1 MAFVH
6 LHLHTEFS
14 LLDGAC
20 RIKKLVERVRELGQD
35 AVAITD
41 HGVMYGVVDFYKAC
55 KEAGIKPIIGCEV
68 YVAPRGRTRFQ
79 KVHEFDSSFHHLVL
93 LCRNEEGYRNLS
105 YMVSQAFLEGFYIK
119 PRIDLDLLR
128 EHCGGLIA
136 CSACLGGEV
145 PKLLAAGDYDKAKE
159 VALEMRELFG
169 ADGYYLELQDHGI
182 PVQRQ
187 VNAGLIRLH
196 EETGIPLVATNDA
209 HYLRKEDAE
218 MQDILMCIQMGK
230 TVDDPNRM
238 KFETEEFYVKTE
250 AEMAALFPNYPEAL
264 ENTVKIAQL
273 CNVEFEFGK
282 YHLPHF
288 QLPEGW
294 TDGDAY
300 FEKLC
305 MDGFRWRYPS
315 QPQEYLDKLRYE
327 MDMIR
332 KMGFVDYFLIVSDF
346 IAYAKGHGIPVG
358 PGRGSA
364 AGSMVS
370 YCLNI
375 TDLDPVK
382 YSLYFE
388 RFLNPE
394 RVTMPDIDIDFCIR
408 RRQEV
413 IDYVA
418 QKYGADHVAQIVT
431 FGTMAARAAVRDV
444 GRVLNMPYAD
454 VDVIAKQIP
463 SGPGALHI
471 TLEDALKLSKQLKES
486 YDGRPSGEKA
496 HRHRQGHR
504 GHAPEHLHT
513 RRRGGHHQPAGE
525 RLCPPGQK
533 RRPGSHAVHHDH
545 PGGAGPAED
554 GLPGPA
560 EPDGAGRRGPAG
572 PAQPPGLPHQPDP
585 GG

>member
-1 MAFVH
+1 MSFVH

-20 RIKKLVERVRELGQD
+20 RIKKLVERVKELGQD

-41 HGVMYGVVDFYKAC
+41 HGVMYGVIDFYRAC
-55 KEAGIKPIIGCEV
+55 REAGVKPIIGCEV

-79 KVHEFDSSFHHLVL
+79 KVHEFDAAFSHLVL

-119 PRIDLDLLR
+119 PRIDMDLLR

-145 PKLLAAGDYDKAKE
+145 PKLLMAGDYEKAKE
-159 VALEMRELFG
+159 AALEMRELFG
-169 ADGYYLELQDHGI
+169 EDGYYLELQDHGI

-187 VNAGLIRLH
+187 VNGGLLRLH
-196 EETGIPLVATNDA
+196 EETGIPLIATNDA
-209 HYLRKEDAE
+209 HYLRREDAE

-230 TVDDPNRM
+230 TLDDPGRM
-238 KFETEEFYVKTE
+238 KFETQEFYVKSE
-250 AEMAALFPNYPEAL
+250 AEMAELFPNAPEAL
-264 ENTVKIAQL
+264 ENTARIAEL

-288 QLPEGW
+288 QLPEGYD
-294 TDGDAY
+294 DGEAY
-300 FEKLC
+300 FRDLC
-305 MDGFRWRYPS
+305 WKGFARRYPE
-315 QPQEYLDKLRYE
+315 QPEQYRKQLEYE
-327 MDMIR
+327 MGMIR

-346 IAYAKGHGIPVG
+346 IAYAKGNGIPVG

-375 TDLDPVK
+375 TDLDPMK
-382 YSLYFE
+382 YGLYFE
-388 RFLNPE
+388 RFLNPD
-394 RVTMPDIDIDFCIR
+394 RVSMPDIDIDFCIR

-413 IDYVA
+413 IDYVNR
-418 QKYGADHVAQIVT
+418 KYGSDHVAQIVT
-431 FGTMAARAAVRDV
+431 FGTMAARGAVRDV

-454 VDVIAKQIP
+454 VDAIAKQIP

-471 TLEDALKLSKQLKES
+471 TLEDALKLSKQLKDS
-486 YDGRPSGEKA
+486 YDG
-496 HRHRQGHR
+496 
-504 GHAPEHLHT
+504 
-513 RRRGGHHQPAGE
+513 
-525 RLCPPGQK
+525 
-533 RRPGSHAVHHDH
+533 
-545 PGGAGPAED
+545 
-554 GLPGPA
+554 
-560 EPDGAGRRGPAG
+560 
-572 PAQPPGLPHQPDP
+572 DP
-585 GG
+585 QVRKLIDTARAIEGMPRNTSTLSLIHI

>member
-20 RIKKLVERVRELGQD
+20 RIKKLVERVREIGQD

-187 VNAGLIRLH
+187 VNGGLIRLH

-230 TVDDPNRM
+230 TVDDPGRM
-238 KFETEEFYVKTE
+238 RFETQEFYVKSE
-250 AEMAALFPNYPEAL
+250 EEMAALFTAL
-264 ENTVKIAQL
+264 
-273 CNVEFEFGK
+273 
-282 YHLPHF
+282 
-288 QLPEGW
+288 
-294 TDGDAY
+294 
-300 FEKLC
+300 
-305 MDGFRWRYPS
+305 
-315 QPQEYLDKLRYE
+315 PQ
-327 MDMIR
+327 
-332 KMGFVDYFLIVSDF
+332 
-346 IAYAKGHGIPVG
+346 
-358 PGRGSA
+358 
-364 AGSMVS
+364 
-370 YCLNI
+370 
-375 TDLDPVK
+375 
-382 YSLYFE
+382 
-388 RFLNPE
+388 
-394 RVTMPDIDIDFCIR
+394 
-408 RRQEV
+408 
-413 IDYVA
+413 
-418 QKYGADHVAQIVT
+418 
-431 FGTMAARAAVRDV
+431 
-444 GRVLNMPYAD
+444 
-454 VDVIAKQIP
+454 
-463 SGPGALHI
+463 
-471 TLEDALKLSKQLKES
+471 
-486 YDGRPSGEKA
+486 
-496 HRHRQGHR
+496 
-504 GHAPEHLHT
+504 
-513 RRRGGHHQPAGE
+513 
-525 RLCPPGQK
+525 
-533 RRPGSHAVHHDH
+533 
-545 PGGAGPAED
+545 
-554 GLPGPA
+554 
-560 EPDGAGRRGPAG
+560 
-572 PAQPPGLPHQPDP
+572 
-585 GG
+585 

>member
-1 MAFVH
+1 MY
-6 LHLHTEFS
+6 
-14 LLDGAC
+14 G
-20 RIKKLVERVRELGQD
+20 
-35 AVAITD
+35 AVAISD
-41 HGVMYGVVDFYKAC
+41 KAC
-55 KEAGIKPIIGCEV
+55 QAGGHQ
-68 YVAPRGRTRFQ
+68 AHHRLRGLRRPKGPDPVPTRTTSIDTTYPPPGPAVPERAGLPAISPT
-79 KVHEFDSSFHHLVL
+79 SSAW
-93 LCRNEEGYRNLS
+93 RS
-105 YMVSQAFLEGFYIK
+105 LEGFYIK

-128 EHCGGLIA
+128 EHSGGLIA
-136 CSACLGGEV
+136 CSACLAGEV

-169 ADGYYLELQDHGI
+169 ADGYYLELPGPRHPG
-182 PVQRQ
+182 PAPGER
-187 VNAGLIRLH
+187 GLIRLH

-300 FEKLC
+300 FKKLC

-358 PGRGSA
+358 PGRGLGGGVHGVLLPEHHRPGPREVQPVLRA
-364 AGSMVS
+364 LPEPGAGHHAR
-370 YCLNI
+370 YRHRL
-375 TDLDPVK
+375 LHPPPAGGHR
-382 YSLYFE
+382 L
-388 RFLNPE
+388 RGPE
-394 RVTMPDIDIDFCIR
+394 VR
-408 RRQEV
+408 
-413 IDYVA
+413 
-418 QKYGADHVAQIVT
+418 ADHVAQIVT

-454 VDVIAKQIP
+454 VDAIAKQIP

-486 YDGRPSGEKA
+486 YDGSPQVKKLIDTARAIEGMPRNTST
-496 HRHRQGHR
+496 
-504 GHAPEHLHT
+504 T